1 MYNRN
6 KRSISLDLKDPRG
19 LDVARRLAARSDV
32 LIENFRPGVMDGLG
46 LSYEALRIEN
56 PRLIY
61 CSQKGFLAG
70 PYANRTALDE
80 VAQMMG
86 GLAYMTGPPGRP
98 LRAGASVVD
107 VTGGLFGVIGILAAL
122 TERHA
127 TGVGQKVTS
136 ALFETTVYLVGQHMA
151 QKAVTG
157 QAAKPMPVRV
167 SAWAIYDVFE
177 VAGGEQVFI
186 GVVSDAQWQTFCAAF
201 GFEEFAQDPTLG
213 TNRQRVAA
221 RERFLPRVRQG
232 LAAFSHPDLL
242 ARLESAGL
250 PFAPIGRPE
259 DLFDDPH
266 LAAGG
271 GLAPTRL
278 PDGRVTHLPIL
289 PLQLND
295 ARPTQGGALARIGEH
310 TRDILA
316 ALGLTTSDIA
326 ALHDARVIRHSHEE
340 SIS

>member
-1 MYNRN
+1 
-6 KRSISLDLKDPRG
+6 
-19 LDVARRLAARSDV
+19 
-32 LIENFRPGVMDGLG
+32 
-46 LSYEALRIEN
+46 
-56 PRLIY
+56 
-61 CSQKGFLAG
+61 
-70 PYANRTALDE
+70 
-80 VAQMMG
+80 
-86 GLAYMTGPPGRP
+86 MTGPPGRP
-98 LRAGASVVD
+98 LRAGASVID

-122 TERHA
+122 AERHV

-157 QAAKPMPVRV
+157 HAATPMPVRV

-177 VAGGEQVFI
+177 VADGEHVFI

-201 GFEEFAQDPTLG
+201 GFEELARDPDLS

-221 RERFLPRVRQG
+221 RERFMPGVRRG
-232 LAAFSHPDLL
+232 LASRSKTDML
-242 ARLESAGL
+242 ARLEGAGL

-271 GLAPTRL
+271 GLARTQL
-278 PDGRVTHLPIL
+278 PDGSVTRLPIL

-295 ARPTQGGALARIGEH
+295 ARPTQGGALAQIGEH
-310 TRDILA
+310 GQEILA
-316 ALGLTTSDIA
+316 ALGLTTTDIA
-326 ALHDARVIRHSHEE
+326 VLEAAGVIRHPHEE
-340 SIS
+340 SIP

>member
-46 LSYEALRIEN
+46 LSYESLRTLN

-122 TERHA
+122 VERHT
-127 TGVGQKVTS
+127 TGIGQKVTS
-136 ALFETTVYLVGQHMA
+136 ALFETTVFLVGQHMA

-157 QAAKPMPVRV
+157 HAAKPMPVRV

-177 VAGGEQVFI
+177 IAGGEQVFI

-201 GFEEFAQDPTLG
+201 GFEELARDPGLA

-221 RERFLPRVRQG
+221 REQFLPGVRQA
-232 LAAFSHPDLL
+232 LAALSKSDLL

-271 GLAPTRL
+271 GLAPTCL
-278 PDGRVTHLPIL
+278 PDGRVTRLPVL

-295 ARPTQGGALARIGEH
+295 ARPTQGGALPRIGEH
-310 TRDILA
+310 TVDILA
-316 ALGLTTSDIA
+316 ALGISASDIA
-326 ALHDARVIRHSHEE
+326 ALEVARVIRHSYEE
-340 SIS
+340 PI